1 MSMPGSPPVIRVL
14 IVDDDPDF
22 SGALEKALMDAGG
35 FTVRSVTEGLPALK
49 LLDRDHGVIDVVVID
64 LNLPD
69 VNGFEVIGAITR
81 RKNVMGVLATTGVYQ
96 ETYLDIAK
104 HLGANV
110 AIRKPENRA
119 DLKSWAAAIRSIF
132 RAENEIE
139 FVSGA
144 GE

>member
-1 MSMPGSPPVIRVL
+1 MAGSPAVIRVL

-22 SGALEKALMDAGG
+22 ADALQHALLDAGG
-35 FTVRSVTEGLPALK
+35 FTVRTVTEGVEALK
-49 LLDRDHGVIDVVVID
+49 LLDREHGVIDVVVVD

-69 VNGFEVIGAITR
+69 VNGFEVIGAMTR

-96 ETYLDIAK
+96 ETYLEIAK

-110 AIRKPENRA
+110 AIRKPEDRA
-119 DLKSWAAAIRSIF
+119 DLRSWAAAIRSIF

-139 FVSGA
+139 FVSGS
-144 GE
+144 GK

>member
-1 MSMPGSPPVIRVL
+1 MAGSPAVIRVL

-22 SGALEKALMDAGG
+22 AHALQNALLDAGG
-35 FTVRSVTEGLPALK
+35 FTVRSVTEGLQALK
-49 LLDRDHGVIDVVVID
+49 LLDREHGVIDVVVID

-96 ETYLDIAK
+96 ETYLEIAK

-110 AIRKPENRA
+110 AIR
-119 DLKSWAAAIRSIF
+119 
-132 RAENEIE
+132 
-139 FVSGA
+139 
-144 GE
+144 

>member
-1 MSMPGSPPVIRVL
+1 MAGSPAVIRVL

-22 SGALEKALMDAGG
+22 ADALKHALLDAGA
-35 FTVRSVTEGLPALK
+35 FTVRTVMEGVEALK
-49 LLDRDHGVIDVVVID
+49 LLDREHEVIDVVVVD

-96 ETYLDIAK
+96 ETYLEIAK

-110 AIRKPENRA
+110 AIRKPEDRA

-139 FVSGA
+139 FVSGS
-144 GE
+144 GN

>member
-1 MSMPGSPPVIRVL
+1 M
-14 IVDDDPDF
+14 
-22 SGALEKALMDAGG
+22 
-35 FTVRSVTEGLPALK
+35 K
-49 LLDRDHGVIDVVVID
+49 LLDREHGVIDVVVID

-96 ETYLDIAK
+96 ETYLEVAK

-110 AIRKPENRA
+110 AIRKPEDRA
-119 DLKSWAAAIRSIF
+119 DLTSWAAAIRSIF

-139 FVSGA
+139 VVSGA